1 MLLKKCLTNNYK
13 TMKKLLLFMFALL
26 AFAGMRAE
34 SNYPTNASD
43 WNEELLE
50 AYDQEVT
57 GSYSDVI
64 YMKSCIFPAGS
75 GVVEIPIHVKAHD
88 NFMNVQFQA
97 VLPNGLYPQE
107 ENNFVTLVYNEE
119 RVKDCDGKNMTDEG
133 FSQFINQ
140 KSWFSSKEDDV
151 FFSIKVD
158 ISSLTEGVYDL
169 KVLGGAKV
177 SGYESNNNGSTLI
190 SEDIVTKLVIT
201 NEVVLDELATE
212 YPTEYTGVNVRVKRS
227 FTLDQWNTFCLP
239 VAMDETTCKSVFG
252 QNVDIA
258 EFNGYDYTA
267 DTKHISV
274 KFNHVKEIK
283 ANTPVII
290 KIASSDTKTYDAD
303 KKEFTLTNVDVA
315 PVAANALRTIVG
327 RGMMRGTYTDGTLL
341 YETEEDDWGESTV
354 KYQYV
359 FLSGDKFYYA
369 TAKTKPMKGL
379 RAYFQFRDDGNTPLN
394 ADAGVKFNFVVDD
407 EPTAIN
413 GISSVE
419 KVAEGVYTV
428 SGQKVNESSLEIL
441 PKGVYIVNGKKVFK
455 K

>member
-1 MLLKKCLTNNYK
+1 
-13 TMKKLLLFMFALL
+13 MKKIYLTLLALL
-26 AFAGMRAE
+26 AFAGAKAQVTE
-34 SNYPTNASD
+34 TD
-43 WNEELLE
+43 W
-50 AYDQEVT
+50 Q
-57 GSYSDVI
+57 SMSDVVALKSSEFI
-64 YMKSCIFPAGS
+64 YGS
-75 GVVEIPIHVKAHD
+75 GVVQIPICIKAHQD
-88 NFMNVQFQA
+88 FQGATFYIQLPEGVTFKSLDPVVEARRANFSATGYMHTYEPQTDGTYK
-97 VLPNGLYPQE
+97 VLSTVAANT
-107 ENNFVTLVYNEE
+107 F
-119 RVKDCDGKNMTDEG
+119 DG
-133 FSQFINQ
+133 Q
-140 KSWFSSKEDDV
+140 KGYYSKGSADDDYL
-151 FFSIKVD
+151 FCHISVD
-158 ISSLTEGVYDL
+158 ISKLDPGEYPIKIVNETHLSKFNEGDEPSLQFTEEIT
-169 KVLGGAKV
+169 
-177 SGYESNNNGSTLI
+177 S
-190 SEDIVTKLVIT
+190 KLVIT

-212 YPTEYTGVNVRVKRS
+212 YPTEYKGVNVRVKRS

-239 VAMDETTCKSVFG
+239 IAMDETTCKSVFG
-252 QNVDIA
+252 EHVDIA

-267 DTKHISV
+267 ATKHISV

-290 KIASSDTKTYDAD
+290 KIASADNKTYDAD
-303 KKEFTLTNVDVA
+303 KKEFTLTNVNVA
-315 PVAANALRTIVG
+315 PVAANALRTMVG

-341 YETEEDDWGESTV
+341 YETEEDEWGESTV

>member
-1 MLLKKCLTNNYK
+1 
-13 TMKKLLLFMFALL
+13 MKKIYLTLLALL
-26 AFAGMRAE
+26 AFAGAKAQVTE
-34 SNYPTNASD
+34 TD
-43 WNEELLE
+43 W
-50 AYDQEVT
+50 Q
-57 GSYSDVI
+57 SMSDVVALKSSEFI
-64 YMKSCIFPAGS
+64 YGS
-75 GVVEIPIHVKAHD
+75 GVVQSPICIKAHQD
-88 NFMNVQFQA
+88 FQGATFYIQLPEDVTFTSLDPVVEARRANFSATGYMHTYEPQTDGTYK
-97 VLPNGLYPQE
+97 VLSTVAANT
-107 ENNFVTLVYNEE
+107 F
-119 RVKDCDGKNMTDEG
+119 DG
-133 FSQFINQ
+133 Q
-140 KSWFSSKEDDV
+140 KGYYSKGSADDDYL
-151 FFSIKVD
+151 FCHISVD
-158 ISSLTEGVYDL
+158 ISKLDPGEYPIKIVNETHLSKFNEGDEP
-169 KVLGGAKV
+169 
-177 SGYESNNNGSTLI
+177 SIQFTQEITS
-190 SEDIVTKLVIT
+190 KLVIT

-359 FLSGDKFYYA
+359 FLSGDNCYYA

-379 RAYFQFRDDGNTPLN
+379 RAYFYFKDDGNTPLN
-394 ADAGVKFNFVVDD
+394 AADGVKFNFTVDD
-407 EPTAIN
+407 EPTAID

>member
-1 MLLKKCLTNNYK
+1 
-13 TMKKLLLFMFALL
+13 MKKIYLTLLALL
-26 AFAGMRAE
+26 AFAGAKAQVTE
-34 SNYPTNASD
+34 TD
-43 WNEELLE
+43 W
-50 AYDQEVT
+50 Q
-57 GSYSDVI
+57 SMSDVVALKSSEFI
-64 YMKSCIFPAGS
+64 YGS
-75 GVVEIPIHVKAHD
+75 GVVQIPICIKAHQD
-88 NFMNVQFQA
+88 FQGATFYIQLPEDVTFKSLDPVVEARRANFSATGYMHTYEPQTDGTYK
-97 VLPNGLYPQE
+97 VLSTVAANT
-107 ENNFVTLVYNEE
+107 F
-119 RVKDCDGKNMTDEG
+119 DG
-133 FSQFINQ
+133 Q
-140 KSWFSSKEDDV
+140 KGYYSKGSADDDYL
-151 FFSIKVD
+151 FCHISVD
-158 ISSLTEGVYDL
+158 ISKLDPGEYPIKIVNETHLSKFNEGDEP
-169 KVLGGAKV
+169 
-177 SGYESNNNGSTLI
+177 SIQFTQEITS
-190 SEDIVTKLVIT
+190 KLVIT

-212 YPTEYTGVNVRVKRS
+212 YPTKYTGVNVRVKRS

-290 KIASSDTKTYDAD
+290 KIASADTKTYDAV

>member
-1 MLLKKCLTNNYK
+1 
-13 TMKKLLLFMFALL
+13 MKKIYLTLLALL
-26 AFAGMRAE
+26 AFAGAKAQVTE
-34 SNYPTNASD
+34 TD
-43 WNEELLE
+43 W
-50 AYDQEVT
+50 Q
-57 GSYSDVI
+57 SMSDVVALKSSEFI
-64 YMKSCIFPAGS
+64 YGS
-75 GVVEIPIHVKAHD
+75 GVVQIPICIKAHQD
-88 NFMNVQFQA
+88 FQGATFYIQLPEDVTFKSLDPVVEARRANFSATGYMHTYEPQTDGTYK
-97 VLPNGLYPQE
+97 VLSTVAANT
-107 ENNFVTLVYNEE
+107 F
-119 RVKDCDGKNMTDEG
+119 DG
-133 FSQFINQ
+133 Q
-140 KSWFSSKEDDV
+140 KGYYSKGSADDDYL
-151 FFSIKVD
+151 FCHISVD
-158 ISSLTEGVYDL
+158 ISKLDPGEYPIKIVNETHLSKFNEGDEP
-169 KVLGGAKV
+169 
-177 SGYESNNNGSTLI
+177 SIQFTQEITS
-190 SEDIVTKLVIT
+190 KLVIT

-212 YPTEYTGVNVRVKRS
+212 YPTKYTGVNVRVKRS

>member
-1 MLLKKCLTNNYK
+1 
-13 TMKKLLLFMFALL
+13 MKKIYLTLLALL
-26 AFAGMRAE
+26 AFAGAKAQVTE
-34 SNYPTNASD
+34 TD
-43 WNEELLE
+43 W
-50 AYDQEVT
+50 Q
-57 GSYSDVI
+57 SMSDVVALKSSEFI
-64 YMKSCIFPAGS
+64 YGS
-75 GVVEIPIHVKAHD
+75 GVVQIPICIKAHQD
-88 NFMNVQFQA
+88 FQGA
-97 VLPNGLYPQE
+97 TFYIQLPEGVTFKSLDPVVEARRASFSATGYIHSYEPQTDGTYKVLSTVAANTSDGQKGYYSKGSADDDYLFSYISVNISNLAPGEYPIKIVNE
-107 ENNFVTLVYNEE
+107 TLFAMFNEE
-119 RVKDCDGKNMTDEG
+119 GEPSR
-133 FSQFINQ
+133 QLNQ
-140 KSWFSSKEDDV
+140 EITS
-151 FFSIKVD
+151 
-158 ISSLTEGVYDL
+158 
-169 KVLGGAKV
+169 
-177 SGYESNNNGSTLI
+177 
-190 SEDIVTKLVIT
+190 KLVIT

-212 YPTEYTGVNVRVKRS
+212 YPTEYKGVNVRVKRS
-227 FTLDQWNTFCLP
+227 FTFDQWNTFCLP
-239 VAMDETTCKSVFG
+239 VAMDEATCKAVFG

-267 DTKHISV
+267 ETKHISV

-290 KIASSDTKTYDAD
+290 KIASADTKTYDVD
-303 KKEFTLTNVDVA
+303 NKEFTLTNVNVA
-315 PVAANALRTIVG
+315 PVAANALRTMVG

-341 YETEEDDWGESTV
+341 YETEEDEWGESTV

-379 RAYFQFRDDGNTPLN
+379 RAYFQFRDEGNTPLN
-394 ADAGVKFNFVVDD
+394 AADGVKFNFTVDD

-428 SGQKVNESSLEIL
+428 SGQKVSESSLEIL

>member
-1 MLLKKCLTNNYK
+1 
-13 TMKKLLLFMFALL
+13 MF
-26 AFAGMRAE
+26 
-34 SNYPTNASD
+34 
-43 WNEELLE
+43 NEEGE
-50 AYDQEVT
+50 PSFQE
-57 GSYSDVI
+57 I
-64 YMKSCIFPAGS
+64 Q
-75 GVVEIPIHVKAHD
+75 EI
-88 NFMNVQFQA
+88 
-97 VLPNGLYPQE
+97 
-107 ENNFVTLVYNEE
+107 T
-119 RVKDCDGKNMTDEG
+119 
-133 FSQFINQ
+133 S
-140 KSWFSSKEDDV
+140 
-151 FFSIKVD
+151 
-158 ISSLTEGVYDL
+158 
-169 KVLGGAKV
+169 
-177 SGYESNNNGSTLI
+177 
-190 SEDIVTKLVIT
+190 KLVIT

-239 VAMDETTCKSVFG
+239 VAMDEATCKSVFG
-252 QNVDIA
+252 ENVDIA

-267 DTKHISV
+267 ETKHISV

-290 KIASSDTKTYDAD
+290 KIASADTKTYDAD

-315 PVAANALRTIVG
+315 PVAANDLKTIVG

-341 YETEEDDWGESTV
+341 YETEEDDWGDPV
-354 KYQYV
+354 LKYQYV
-359 FLSGDKFYYA
+359 FLNGDNFYYA

-379 RAYFQFRDDGNTPLN
+379 RAYFYFKDDGNTPLN

-419 KVAEGVYTV
+419 KVADGVYTV

>member
-1 MLLKKCLTNNYK
+1 
-13 TMKKLLLFMFALL
+13 MKKIYLTLLALL
-26 AFAGMRAE
+26 AFAGAKAQVTE
-34 SNYPTNASD
+34 TD
-43 WNEELLE
+43 W
-50 AYDQEVT
+50 Q
-57 GSYSDVI
+57 SMSDVVALKSSEFI
-64 YMKSCIFPAGS
+64 YGS
-75 GVVEIPIHVKAHD
+75 GVVQIPICIKAHQD
-88 NFMNVQFQA
+88 FQGATFYIQLPEDVTFKSLDPVVEARRANFSATGYMHTYEPQTDGTYK
-97 VLPNGLYPQE
+97 VLSTVAANT
-107 ENNFVTLVYNEE
+107 F
-119 RVKDCDGKNMTDEG
+119 DG
-133 FSQFINQ
+133 Q
-140 KSWFSSKEDDV
+140 KGYYSKGSADDDYL
-151 FFSIKVD
+151 FCHISVD
-158 ISSLTEGVYDL
+158 ISKLDPGEYPIKIVNETHLSKFNEGDEP
-169 KVLGGAKV
+169 
-177 SGYESNNNGSTLI
+177 SIQFTQEITS
-190 SEDIVTKLVIT
+190 KLVIT

-212 YPTEYTGVNVRVKRS
+212 YPTKYTGVNVRVKRS

-290 KIASSDTKTYDAD
+290 KIASADTKTYDAD

>member
-1 MLLKKCLTNNYK
+1 
-13 TMKKLLLFMFALL
+13 MKKIYLTLLALL
-26 AFAGMRAE
+26 AFAGAKAQVTE
-34 SNYPTNASD
+34 TD
-43 WNEELLE
+43 W
-50 AYDQEVT
+50 Q
-57 GSYSDVI
+57 SMSDVVAFKSSEFI
-64 YMKSCIFPAGS
+64 YGS
-75 GVVEIPIHVKAHD
+75 GVVQIPICIKAHQD
-88 NFMNVQFQA
+88 FQGA
-97 VLPNGLYPQE
+97 TFYIQLPEDVTFTSLDPVAEARRASFSATGYMHTYEPQTDGTYKVLSTVAANTSTG
-107 ENNFVTLVYNEE
+107 
-119 RVKDCDGKNMTDEG
+119 
-133 FSQFINQ
+133 
-140 KSWFSSKEDDV
+140 SKGYYSKGSADDDYL
-151 FFSIKVD
+151 FCHISVD
-158 ISSLTEGVYDL
+158 ISKLDPGEYPIKIVNETHLSKFNEGDEPSIQFT
-169 KVLGGAKV
+169 KEIT
-177 SGYESNNNGSTLI
+177 S
-190 SEDIVTKLVIT
+190 KLVIT

-267 DTKHISV
+267 ATKHISV

-290 KIASSDTKTYDAD
+290 KIASADTKTYDAD
-303 KKEFTLTNVDVA
+303 KKEFTLTNVNVA
-315 PVAANALRTIVG
+315 PVDADDLFSFVG
-327 RGMMRGTYTDGTLL
+327 NGAMLGTYTAETPL
-341 YETEEDDWGESTV
+341 YEVEYDKFGRV
-354 KYQYV
+354 KSETQYV
-359 FLSGDKFYYA
+359 FLSNNNFYYA

-379 RAYFQFRDDGNTPLN
+379 RAYFYFKDDGNTPLN
-394 ADAGVKFNFVVDD
+394 AADGVKFNFTVDD

-428 SGQKVNESSLEIL
+428 SGQKVSESSLEIL

>member
-1 MLLKKCLTNNYK
+1 MLFKKCLTNNYK

-34 SNYPTNASD
+34 SNYPTNASG

-75 GVVEIPIHVKAHD
+75 GEVEIPIHVKAHD
-88 NFMNVQFQA
+88 KFMNVQFQT

-212 YPTEYTGVNVRVKRS
+212 YPTKYTGVNVRVKRS
-227 FTLDQWNTFCLP
+227 FTFDKWNTFCLP
-239 VAMDETTCKSVFG
+239 VAMNEATCKSVFG

-290 KIASSDTKTYDAD
+290 KIASADTKTYDAD
-303 KKEFTLTNVDVA
+303 KKEFTLTNVNVA
-315 PVAANALRTIVG
+315 PVDADDLFSFVG
-327 RGMMRGTYTDGTLL
+327 NGAMLGTYTAETPL
-341 YETEEDDWGESTV
+341 YEVEYDKFGRV
-354 KYQYV
+354 KSETQYV
-359 FLSGDKFYYA
+359 FLSNNNFYYA
-369 TAKTKPMKGL
+369 SENTKPLKGL
-379 RAYFQFRDDGNTPLN
+379 RAYFYFSDDGITSVDP
-394 ADAGVKFNFVVDD
+394 AGVKFSFSVD
-407 EPTAIN
+407 EAPTAIN

>member
-75 GVVEIPIHVKAHD
+75 GVV
-88 NFMNVQFQA
+88 
-97 VLPNGLYPQE
+97 

-239 VAMDETTCKSVFG
+239 VAMDEATCKSVFG
-252 QNVDIA
+252 EHVDIA

-359 FLSGDKFYYA
+359 FLSGDNFYYA

-379 RAYFQFRDDGNTPLN
+379 RAYFYFKDDGNTPLN

>member
-1 MLLKKCLTNNYK
+1 
-13 TMKKLLLFMFALL
+13 MKKIYLTLLALL
-26 AFAGMRAE
+26 AFAGAKAQVTE
-34 SNYPTNASD
+34 TD
-43 WNEELLE
+43 W
-50 AYDQEVT
+50 Q
-57 GSYSDVI
+57 SMSDVVALKSSEFI
-64 YMKSCIFPAGS
+64 YGS
-75 GVVEIPIHVKAHD
+75 GVVQIPICIKAHQD
-88 NFMNVQFQA
+88 FQGATFYIQLPEDVTFKSLDPVVEARRANFSATGYMHTYEPQTDGTYK
-97 VLPNGLYPQE
+97 VLSTVAANT
-107 ENNFVTLVYNEE
+107 F
-119 RVKDCDGKNMTDEG
+119 DG
-133 FSQFINQ
+133 Q
-140 KSWFSSKEDDV
+140 KGYYSKGSADDDYL
-151 FFSIKVD
+151 FCHISVD
-158 ISSLTEGVYDL
+158 ISKLDPGEYPIKIVNETHLSKFNEGDEP
-169 KVLGGAKV
+169 
-177 SGYESNNNGSTLI
+177 SIQFTQEITS
-190 SEDIVTKLVIT
+190 KLVIT

-212 YPTEYTGVNVRVKRS
+212 YPTKYTGVNVRVKRS

-290 KIASSDTKTYDAD
+290 KIASADTKTYDVNN
-303 KKEFTLTNVDVA
+303 KEFTLTNVNIT
-315 PVAANALRTIVG
+315 PAAADQVKTEVG
-327 RGMMRGTYTDGTLL
+327 NGTMVGTYTDGTKL
-341 YETEEDDWGESTV
+341 YENVSYGPYSFTV
-354 KYQYV
+354 QYV
-359 FLSGDKFYYA
+359 FLSGDNFYYA

-379 RAYFQFRDDGNTPLN
+379 RAYFYFKDDGNTPLN
-394 ADAGVKFNFVVDD
+394 AADGVKFNFTVDD

-428 SGQKVNESSLEIL
+428 SGQKVSESSLEIL

>member
-1 MLLKKCLTNNYK
+1 
-13 TMKKLLLFMFALL
+13 MKKIYLTLLALL
-26 AFAGMRAE
+26 AFAGAKAQVTE
-34 SNYPTNASD
+34 TD
-43 WNEELLE
+43 W
-50 AYDQEVT
+50 Q
-57 GSYSDVI
+57 SMSDVVALKSSEFI
-64 YMKSCIFPAGS
+64 YGS
-75 GVVEIPIHVKAHD
+75 GVVQIPICIKAHQD
-88 NFMNVQFQA
+88 FQGATFYIQLPEDVTFKSLDPVVEARRANFSATGYMHTYEPQTDGTYK
-97 VLPNGLYPQE
+97 VLSTVAANT
-107 ENNFVTLVYNEE
+107 F
-119 RVKDCDGKNMTDEG
+119 DG
-133 FSQFINQ
+133 Q
-140 KSWFSSKEDDV
+140 KGYYSKGSADDDYL
-151 FFSIKVD
+151 FCHISVD
-158 ISSLTEGVYDL
+158 ISKLDPGEYPIKIVNETHLSKFNEGDEP
-169 KVLGGAKV
+169 
-177 SGYESNNNGSTLI
+177 SIQFTQEITS
-190 SEDIVTKLVIT
+190 KLVIT

-258 EFNGYDYTA
+258 EFNGYDYTTE
-267 DTKHISV
+267 TKHISV

-290 KIASSDTKTYDAD
+290 KIASADTKTYDAD

-379 RAYFQFRDDGNTPLN
+379 RAYFYFKDDGNTPLN
-394 ADAGVKFNFVVDD
+394 AADGVKFNFTVDD

>member
-1 MLLKKCLTNNYK
+1 
-13 TMKKLLLFMFALL
+13 MKKIYLTLLALL
-26 AFAGMRAE
+26 AFAGAKAQVTE
-34 SNYPTNASD
+34 TD
-43 WNEELLE
+43 W
-50 AYDQEVT
+50 Q
-57 GSYSDVI
+57 SMSDVVALKSSEFI
-64 YMKSCIFPAGS
+64 YGS
-75 GVVEIPIHVKAHD
+75 GVVQIPICIKAHQD
-88 NFMNVQFQA
+88 FQGATFYIQLPEDVTFKSLDPVVEARRANFSATGYMHTYEPQTDGTYK
-97 VLPNGLYPQE
+97 VLSTVAANT
-107 ENNFVTLVYNEE
+107 F
-119 RVKDCDGKNMTDEG
+119 DG
-133 FSQFINQ
+133 Q
-140 KSWFSSKEDDV
+140 KGYYSKGSADDDYL
-151 FFSIKVD
+151 FCYISVD
-158 ISSLTEGVYDL
+158 ISKLDPGEYPIKIVNETHLSKFNEGDEPSLQFTEEIT
-169 KVLGGAKV
+169 
-177 SGYESNNNGSTLI
+177 S
-190 SEDIVTKLVIT
+190 KLVIT

-212 YPTEYTGVNVRVKRS
+212 YPTKYTGVNVRVKRS

-290 KIASSDTKTYDAD
+290 KIASADTKTYDAD

>member
-1 MLLKKCLTNNYK
+1 
-13 TMKKLLLFMFALL
+13 MKKIYLTLLALL
-26 AFAGMRAE
+26 AFAGAKAQVTE
-34 SNYPTNASD
+34 TD
-43 WNEELLE
+43 W
-50 AYDQEVT
+50 Q
-57 GSYSDVI
+57 SMSDVVALKSSEFI
-64 YMKSCIFPAGS
+64 YGS
-75 GVVEIPIHVKAHD
+75 GVVQIPICIKAHQD
-88 NFMNVQFQA
+88 FQGATFYIQLPEDVTFKSLDPVVEARRANFSATGYMHTYEPQTDGTYK
-97 VLPNGLYPQE
+97 VLSTVAANT
-107 ENNFVTLVYNEE
+107 F
-119 RVKDCDGKNMTDEG
+119 DG
-133 FSQFINQ
+133 Q
-140 KSWFSSKEDDV
+140 KGYYSKGSADDDYL
-151 FFSIKVD
+151 FCHISVD
-158 ISSLTEGVYDL
+158 ISKLDPGEYPIKIVNETHLSKFNEGDEP
-169 KVLGGAKV
+169 
-177 SGYESNNNGSTLI
+177 SIQFTQEITS
-190 SEDIVTKLVIT
+190 KLVIT

-212 YPTEYTGVNVRVKRS
+212 YPTKYTGVNVRVKRS

-290 KIASSDTKTYDAD
+290 KIASADTKTYDAV

-315 PVAANALRTIVG
+315 PVAANVLRTIVG

>member
-1 MLLKKCLTNNYK
+1 
-13 TMKKLLLFMFALL
+13 MKKIYLTLLALL
-26 AFAGMRAE
+26 AFAGAKAQVTE
-34 SNYPTNASD
+34 TD
-43 WNEELLE
+43 W
-50 AYDQEVT
+50 Q
-57 GSYSDVI
+57 SMSDVVALKSSEFI
-64 YMKSCIFPAGS
+64 YGS
-75 GVVEIPIHVKAHD
+75 GVVQIPICIKAHQD
-88 NFMNVQFQA
+88 FQGA
-97 VLPNGLYPQE
+97 TFYIQLPEGVTFTSLDPVVEARRASFSATGYMHTYEPQTDGTYKVLSTVAANTSTGSKGYYSKGSADDDYL
-107 ENNFVTLVYNEE
+107 
-119 RVKDCDGKNMTDEG
+119 
-133 FSQFINQ
+133 FSYIT
-140 KSWFSSKEDDV
+140 
-151 FFSIKVD
+151 VD
-158 ISSLTEGVYDL
+158 ISKLDPGEYPIKIVNETHLSKFNEGDEP
-169 KVLGGAKV
+169 
-177 SGYESNNNGSTLI
+177 SIQFTQEITS
-190 SEDIVTKLVIT
+190 KLVIT

-290 KIASSDTKTYDAD
+290 KIASADTKTYDVNN
-303 KKEFTLTNVDVA
+303 KEFTLTNVNIT
-315 PVAANALRTIVG
+315 PAAADQVKTEVG
-327 RGMMRGTYTDGTLL
+327 NGTMVGTYTDGTKL
-341 YETEEDDWGESTV
+341 YENVSYGPYSFTV
-354 KYQYV
+354 QYV
-359 FLSGDKFYYA
+359 FLNGDNFYYA

-379 RAYFQFRDDGNTPLN
+379 RAYFYFKDDGNTPLN
-394 ADAGVKFNFVVDD
+394 AADGVKFNFTVDD

>member
-1 MLLKKCLTNNYK
+1 
-13 TMKKLLLFMFALL
+13 MKKIYLTLLALL
-26 AFAGMRAE
+26 AFAGAKAQVTE
-34 SNYPTNASD
+34 TD
-43 WNEELLE
+43 W
-50 AYDQEVT
+50 Q
-57 GSYSDVI
+57 SMSDVVALKSSEFI
-64 YMKSCIFPAGS
+64 YGS
-75 GVVEIPIHVKAHD
+75 GVVQIPICIKAHQD
-88 NFMNVQFQA
+88 FQGA
-97 VLPNGLYPQE
+97 TFYIQLPEGVTFKSLDPVVEARRASFSATGYIHSYEPQTDGTYKVLSTVAANTSDGQKGYYSKGSADDDYLFSYISVNISNLAPGEYPIKIVNE
-107 ENNFVTLVYNEE
+107 TLFAMFNEE
-119 RVKDCDGKNMTDEG
+119 GEPSR
-133 FSQFINQ
+133 QLNQ
-140 KSWFSSKEDDV
+140 EITS
-151 FFSIKVD
+151 
-158 ISSLTEGVYDL
+158 
-169 KVLGGAKV
+169 
-177 SGYESNNNGSTLI
+177 
-190 SEDIVTKLVIT
+190 KLVIT

-212 YPTEYTGVNVRVKRS
+212 YPTEYKGVNVRVKRS
-227 FTLDQWNTFCLP
+227 FTFDQWNTFCLP
-239 VAMDETTCKSVFG
+239 VAMDEATCKAVFG

-267 DTKHISV
+267 ETKHISV

-290 KIASSDTKTYDAD
+290 KIASADTKTYDVD
-303 KKEFTLTNVDVA
+303 NKEFTLTNVNVA
-315 PVAANALRTIVG
+315 PVAANALRTMVG

-341 YETEEDDWGESTV
+341 YETEEDEWGESTV

-379 RAYFQFRDDGNTPLN
+379 RAYFQFRDEGNTPLN
-394 ADAGVKFNFVVDD
+394 AADGVKFNFTVED

-428 SGQKVNESSLEIL
+428 SGQKVSESSLEIL

>member
-1 MLLKKCLTNNYK
+1 
-13 TMKKLLLFMFALL
+13 MKKIYLTLLALL
-26 AFAGMRAE
+26 AFAGAKAQVTE
-34 SNYPTNASD
+34 TD
-43 WNEELLE
+43 W
-50 AYDQEVT
+50 Q
-57 GSYSDVI
+57 SMSDVVALKSSEFI
-64 YMKSCIFPAGS
+64 YGS
-75 GVVEIPIHVKAHD
+75 GVVQIPICIKAHQD
-88 NFMNVQFQA
+88 FQGATFYIQLPEDVTFKSLDPVVEARRANFSATGYMHTYEPQTDGTYK
-97 VLPNGLYPQE
+97 VLSTVAANT
-107 ENNFVTLVYNEE
+107 F
-119 RVKDCDGKNMTDEG
+119 DG
-133 FSQFINQ
+133 Q
-140 KSWFSSKEDDV
+140 KGYYSKGSADDDYL
-151 FFSIKVD
+151 FCHISVD
-158 ISSLTEGVYDL
+158 ISKLDPGEYPIKIVNETHLSKFNEGDEP
-169 KVLGGAKV
+169 
-177 SGYESNNNGSTLI
+177 SIQFTQEITS
-190 SEDIVTKLVIT
+190 KLVIT

-212 YPTEYTGVNVRVKRS
+212 YPTEYKGVNVRVKRS

-290 KIASSDTKTYDAD
+290 KIASADTKTYDVD
-303 KKEFTLTNVDVA
+303 NKEFTLTNVSIT
-315 PVAANALRTIVG
+315 PAAADQVKTEVG
-327 RGMMRGTYTDGTLL
+327 NGTMVGTYTDGTKL
-341 YETEEDDWGESTV
+341 YENVSYGPYSFTV
-354 KYQYV
+354 QYV
-359 FLSGDKFYYA
+359 FLSGDNFYYA

-379 RAYFQFRDDGNTPLN
+379 RAYFYFKDDGNTPLN
-394 ADAGVKFNFVVDD
+394 AADGVKFNFTVDD

-428 SGQKVNESSLEIL
+428 SGQKVSESSLEIL

>member
-1 MLLKKCLTNNYK
+1 
-13 TMKKLLLFMFALL
+13 MKKIYLTLLALL
-26 AFAGMRAE
+26 AFAGAKAQVTE
-34 SNYPTNASD
+34 TD
-43 WNEELLE
+43 W
-50 AYDQEVT
+50 Q
-57 GSYSDVI
+57 SMSDVVALKSSEFI
-64 YMKSCIFPAGS
+64 YGS
-75 GVVEIPIHVKAHD
+75 GVVQIPICIKAHQD
-88 NFMNVQFQA
+88 FQGATFYIQLPEDVTFKSLDPVVEARRANFSATGYMHTYEPQTDGTYK
-97 VLPNGLYPQE
+97 VLSTVAANT
-107 ENNFVTLVYNEE
+107 F
-119 RVKDCDGKNMTDEG
+119 DG
-133 FSQFINQ
+133 Q
-140 KSWFSSKEDDV
+140 KGYYSKGSADDDYL
-151 FFSIKVD
+151 FCHISVD
-158 ISSLTEGVYDL
+158 ISKLDPGEYPIKIVNETHLSKFNEGDEP
-169 KVLGGAKV
+169 
-177 SGYESNNNGSTLI
+177 SIQFTQEITS
-190 SEDIVTKLVIT
+190 KLVIT

-267 DTKHISV
+267 ATKHISV

-290 KIASSDTKTYDAD
+290 KIASADTKTYDAD
-303 KKEFTLTNVDVA
+303 KKEFTLTNVNITPAVA
-315 PVAANALRTIVG
+315 DQVKTEVG
-327 RGMMRGTYTDGTLL
+327 NGTMVGTYTDGTKL
-341 YETEEDDWGESTV
+341 YENVSYGPYSFTV
-354 KYQYV
+354 QYV
-359 FLSGDKFYYA
+359 FLSGDNFYYA

-379 RAYFQFRDDGNTPLN
+379 RAYFYFKDDGNTPLN